1 MSEAEFKKVMG
12 ATKAE
17 FFAYPKW
24 KRANIKKTT
33 GLF

>member
-1 MSEAEFKKVMG
+1 MTETEFKKVMG

-17 FFAYPKW
+17 FYAQPKW
-24 KRANIKKTT
+24 KRANTKKTT